1 MSGQDPLV
9 VILERLTSLQQ
20 GQLTLQQGQDRLRV
34 ELMARMDRLQN
45 AATKQGHDMDVLLD
59 LMATNQRISET
70 ATAATRAASDIG
82 ASNSS
87 ALTKLLQRQR
97 ELEADVAAIKER
109 LNGSQRGD

>member
-9 VILERLTSLQQ
+9 VILERLTS
-20 GQLTLQQGQDRLRV
+20 LQQGQDRLRV

-109 LNGSQRGD
+109 LNGSEHGD